1 MKWLM
6 AKWWTGLQKAKSDQ
20 YVMIH
25 NSFNK
30 IQNNNKITSDVALL
44 VPKAIIT
51 ICTESHLLP
60 STTDLL
66 FTMNATRCTKVRY
79 FWSSGG
85 KTCTKKWLQTLY
97 KSIQTDHR
105 SLTNATGHHSLIV
118 IWINAHVVLLQLE
131 CKLAEFAAFQLV
143 LV

>member
-51 ICTESHLLP
+51 ICNWEPSFTVHYRSPVYHECNTLYES
-60 STTDLL
+60 SL
-66 FTMNATRCTKVRY
+66 FLERR
-79 FWSSGG
+79 G

-97 KSIQTDHR
+97 KSTQTDHR